1 MDKNIF
7 SKRPNYRLYPES
19 VKKAVVKEYLTTHCQ
34 MAHLMRKY
42 NVGSR
47 SVIHYWLKKYGNNEY
62 LSKEKQPEITQED
75 MADESPDIKELKE
88 RIQQLER
95 ELEDSKLLAD
105 AYSRMIKAAEQELK
119 IPIRKKFNTK

>member
-1 MDKNIF
+1 
-7 SKRPNYRLYPES
+7 
-19 VKKAVVKEYLTTHCQ
+19 
-34 MAHLMRKY
+34 
-42 NVGSR
+42 
-47 SVIHYWLKKYGNNEY
+47 
-62 LSKEKQPEITQED
+62 

-88 RIQQLER
+88 RIHELER